1 MLLDAQGSPVTET
14 SLAHYFMNRLTHY
27 ARRLRPPPAEDVC
40 WYLGSVL
47 DRFGRSDRFFAWEN
61 GQLTL
66 RPLAMLYSDAL
77 EATNE
82 RERCLLLQQLGDMAL
97 FIGALF
103 PDRYAR
109 HGIGQDYFVGM
120 GGGAYDYLADNA
132 RRNRHIFAEL
142 SRRFAR
148 ILDMV
153 ASACARTESLSSEDV
168 LALYQ
173 RWLQTRDPA
182 AARVLCGLGITLD
195 DGGRLH

>member
-1 MLLDAQGSPVTET
+1 MLLDAQASPVAET
-14 SLAHYFMNRLTHY
+14 SLSHYFMNRLTHH
-27 ARRLRPPPAEDVC
+27 ARRLSPPPAEDVC

-47 DRFGRSDRFFAWEN
+47 DRFGRSDRFFSWQD

-66 RPLAMLYSDAL
+66 RPLALLYSDAL

-148 ILDMV
+148 ILDLV
-153 ASACARTESLSSEDV
+153 AGACARTEELSNEDV
-168 LALYQ
+168 LVLYQ
-173 RWLQTRDPA
+173 RWAETRDPA
-182 AARVLCGLGITLD
+182 AGRVLRSLGIRLD
-195 DGGRLH
+195 EGERVH

>member
-1 MLLDAQGSPVTET
+1 MLLDAQASPVAET
-14 SLAHYFMNRLTHY
+14 SLAHYFRNRLAHH
-27 ARRLRPPPAEDVC
+27 ARRLHPPPPEDVC

-47 DRFGRSDRFFAWEN
+47 DRFGRSDRFFSWEH

-77 EATNE
+77 ETPDE

-103 PDRYAR
+103 PERYAR
-109 HGIGQDYFVGM
+109 HGISRDYFVGM

-148 ILDMV
+148 MLEMV
-153 ASACARTESLSSEDV
+153 ARACARTEGLSNGDV
-168 LALYQ
+168 LALYR
-173 RWLQTRDPA
+173 RWLETRDPLA
-182 AARVLCGLGITLD
+182 ERQLRTLGIEVTSNE
-195 DGGRLH
+195 RPH

>member
-1 MLLDAQGSPVTET
+1 MLLDAQVSPVAET
-14 SLAHYFMNRLTHY
+14 SLSHYFMSRLTHY
-27 ARRLRPPPAEDVC
+27 ARRLRPPPADDVC

-47 DRFGRSDRFFAWEN
+47 DRFGRSDRFFSWQD
-61 GQLTL
+61 GQITL

-77 EATNE
+77 EATTE

-109 HGIGQDYFVGM
+109 HGIRQDYFVGM

-153 ASACARTESLSSEDV
+153 ASACARTEGMSNEDV
-168 LALYQ
+168 LGLYQ
-173 RWLQTRDPA
+173 RWHETRDPA
-182 AARVLCGLGITLD
+182 AARALRSLGIRLNE
-195 DGGRLH
+195 GERLH

>member
-1 MLLDAQGSPVTET
+1 MLPDAQRSPVTET
-14 SLAHYFMNRLTHY
+14 SLSHYFMSRLSQY

-40 WYLGSVL
+40 WYLGTVL
-47 DRFGRSDRFFAWEN
+47 DRFGRSERFFSWQDGE
-61 GQLTL
+61 LTL

-77 EATNE
+77 EATDE
-82 RERCLLLQQLGDMAL
+82 RQRCLLLQQLGDMAL

-148 ILDMV
+148 MLDIV
-153 ASACARTESLSSEDV
+153 AGACARTESLSSEDV

-182 AARVLCGLGITLD
+182 AARVLCRLGISLD
-195 DGGRLH
+195 EGGRIH

>member
-1 MLLDAQGSPVTET
+1 MLLDAAVSPVAET
-14 SLAHYFMNRLTHY
+14 SLSHYFRHRLTHY
-27 ARRLRPPPAEDVC
+27 ARRLRPPPPEDVC

-47 DRFGRSDRFFAWEN
+47 DRFGRSDRFFSWEH

-66 RPLAMLYSDAL
+66 RPLAMLYNDAL
-77 EATNE
+77 ETPDE

-109 HGIGQDYFVGM
+109 HGISQEYFVGM

-148 ILDMV
+148 MLEMV
-153 ASACARTESLSSEDV
+153 ANACARTERLSNGDV
-168 LALYQ
+168 LVLYQ
-173 RWLQTRDPA
+173 RWLETRDPLA
-182 AARVLCGLGITLD
+182 ERQLRVLGID
-195 DGGRLH
+195 PGGSDRLQ